1 MNFGYLLVVAEHET
15 VDYLQMAYA
24 LAISIK
30 NTQRPGYDQVALV
43 IDDKTKLDA
52 LKSAWVF
59 DQIIEWNQEKF
70 WDGRSWMDQLTP
82 FENTVCL
89 DADML
94 FLRDYSHWIDYF
106 IANSELYVANSVL
119 TYRGETVTDISY
131 RKTFEKNRLPNLYS
145 MWTFFKRHSELA
157 QEFFALGRYIIK
169 NPVEFANVFLTLHK
183 PRLMGTDEAFALSA
197 QLLDIQD
204 AIAYPLEFPR
214 IVHMKPYVQNWPWKS
229 LRAVDKWS
237 HHVGFYINRNGALKI
252 GNYQQHD
259 IVHYVEKDK
268 ITQEVI
274 NILEEIAWKQ

>member
-15 VDYLQMAYA
+15 VDYLQLAYA

-43 IDDKTKLDA
+43 IDDKTKLCD

-82 FENTVCL
+82 FDHTVCI
-89 DADML
+89 DVDML
-94 FLRDYSHWIDYF
+94 FTRDYSHWIDYF

-119 TYRGETVTDISY
+119 TYRGHTVTDTNY
-131 RKTFEKNRLPNLYS
+131 RKTFEKNSLPNLYS
-145 MWTFFKRHSELA
+145 MWTFFKRHSALA
-157 QEFFALGRYIIK
+157 EEFFALGRHIIK
-169 NPVEFANVFLTLHK
+169 NPVEFANVFLALHK
-183 PRLMGTDEAFALSA
+183 PRLLGTDEAFALSA
-197 QLLDIQD
+197 QLLDIAD
-204 AIAYPLEFPR
+204 DIAYPLEFPR
-214 IVHMKPYVQNWPWKS
+214 IVHMKPMIQNWPWP
-229 LRAVDKWS
+229 ADTWS
-237 HHVGFYINRNGALKI
+237 DHVGFYLDRKGALKI